1 MEREGEVRKPRPPFD
16 PASLAL
22 PSSFRFFAS
31 LTLPASIKFF
41 LASFALPASFRLFCG
56 CFGQTSFSHSNYQ
69 VDPLLRYAGKKKQ
82 GNIPGTKSSNSLD
95 LC

>member
-22 PSSFRFFAS
+22 PTSFRFFVSCIA
-31 LTLPASIKFF
+31 
-41 LASFALPASFRLFCG
+41 RLIYG
-56 CFGQTSFSHSNYQ
+56 HFGQNSFSHSNYQ

>member
-22 PSSFRFFAS
+22 PTSFRFFVSCIAS
-31 LTLPASIKFF
+31 LNQAF
-41 LASFALPASFRLFCG
+41 LWS
-56 CFGQTSFSHSNYQ
+56 FGQTSFSHSNYQ

-82 GNIPGTKSSNSLD
+82 GNIPGTQKYLI
-95 LC
+95 L